1 MQEKTNTT
9 TEDLITRIEKEEAE
23 DQIHKLKSVISEND
37 RIFDNK
43 CTENIEIL
51 RGKYE
56 LKDELN
62 RVHE

>member
-56 LKDELN
+56 LEDELT